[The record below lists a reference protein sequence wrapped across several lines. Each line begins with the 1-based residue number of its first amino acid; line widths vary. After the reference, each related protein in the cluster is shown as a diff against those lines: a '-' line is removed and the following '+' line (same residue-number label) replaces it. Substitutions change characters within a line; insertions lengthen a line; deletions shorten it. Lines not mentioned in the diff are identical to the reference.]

1 MIVVIVVLS
10 ATVTHKANE
19 ADQHR
24 AVAALGLTLSGC
36 KVIFVFTTAQY
47 VLIDTVLCRLYRK
60 ATVNYGSPGLKIT
73 VR

>member
-24 AVAALGLTLSGC
+24 AVTALGLTLSGC
-36 KVIFVFTTAQY
+36 KVIFVFTTAQC
-47 VLIDTVLCRLYRK
+47 IDRYRTVQTIQESDSELW
-60 ATVNYGSPGLKIT
+60 
-73 VR
+73 